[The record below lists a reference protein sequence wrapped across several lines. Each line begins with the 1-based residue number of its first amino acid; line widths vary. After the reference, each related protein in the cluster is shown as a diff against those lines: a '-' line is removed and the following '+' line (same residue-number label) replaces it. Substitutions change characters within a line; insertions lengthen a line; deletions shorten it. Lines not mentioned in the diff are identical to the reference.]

1 MPANTELKP
10 MKLNIARDGDAWTMT
25 VTVIETGYEI
35 IKHEGLSLLPEMIN
49 KDYFD
54 GWENQLKGNP
64 MLNITAVERFI

>member
-10 MKLNIARDGDAWTMT
+10 MKLTIARDGDTWSKI

-35 IKHEGLSLLPEMIN
+35 IKQEGLLLLPEMIN

-54 GWENQLKGNP
+54 GWENQLRGNP
-64 MLNITAVERFI
+64 MLNIVIVERFI

>member
-10 MKLNIARDGDAWTMT
+10 MKLTITRDGDTWSKT

-35 IKHEGLSLLPEMIN
+35 IKQEGLVLLPEMIN

-54 GWENQLKGNP
+54 GWENQMKNNP
-64 MLNITAVERFI
+64 FLNIVEVERFI

>member
-10 MKLNIARDGDAWTMT
+10 MKLTIARDVDTWSKT

-35 IKHEGLSLLPEMIN
+35 IKQEGLLLLPEMIN

-54 GWENQLKGNP
+54 GWENQLRGNP
-64 MLNITAVERFI
+64 MLNIVIVERFI